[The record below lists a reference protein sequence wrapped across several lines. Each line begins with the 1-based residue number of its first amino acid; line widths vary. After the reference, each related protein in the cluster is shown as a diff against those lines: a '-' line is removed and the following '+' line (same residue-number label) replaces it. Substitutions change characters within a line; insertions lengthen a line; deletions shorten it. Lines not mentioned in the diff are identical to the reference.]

1 VDNLGNDMKK
11 IKFINILDLDSS
23 IIELIRHWRNS
34 DVVRRYMYRSHYIS
48 KEEHLRWFEG
58 LKLEKGNRK
67 VWIIYYEDIPV
78 GVINLFNIDYENK
91 ITDWGFYIG
100 ETAYR
105 GLGIGSISLW
115 RLMEYVFDKM
125 NFHKMY
131 TSVLENNSDA
141 LNLYKKFGFKEEG
154 RLRKHIFKEGKY
166 IDVILIGILK
176 EEWEDARK
184 LFSIESIMLESH
196 EIE

>member
-48 KEEHLRWFEG
+48 KEEHLKWFEE

-67 VWIIYYEDIPV
+67 VWIIYYEEIPV

-125 NFHKMY
+125 NFQKMY

-141 LNLYKKFGFKEEG
+141 LSLYKKYGFKEEG
-154 RLRKHIFKEGKY
+154 RLRKHIIKGGKY
-166 IDVILIGILK
+166 IDVFLMGILK
-176 EEWEDARK
+176 EEWENIKNSLPILNRIK
-184 LFSIESIMLESH
+184 ESDELK
-196 EIE
+196 